1 MEDLGRVSVNN
12 VKTMVLGVAFDL
24 IFLSQIISLF
34 SGGEQKKRHGYLV
47 GGFKHFLFSSLLG
60 EMIQFDYRIFF
71 KWVETTN

>member
-34 SGGEQKKRHGYLV
+34 SGGEQKKAARI
-47 GGFKHFLFSSLLG
+47 SSWWF
-60 EMIQFDYRIFF
+60 QTFFIFIPT
-71 KWVETTN
+71 WGIDPI